1 MHEYFSLGL
10 IQASLDAS
18 SKTDQRLL
26 PDQCLLH
33 SGCAYKQPETR
44 ASVVPRILLSFRH
57 RKQLIFQAI
66 LKDKGLQIL
75 SYTLRRR
82 KHVWWKASVGLVNSF
97 TVFSSLLHNQQVS
110 GDDRTKLIDSLCF
123 KSLVKKKVDL

>member
-1 MHEYFSLGL
+1 MQKVQVY
-10 IQASLDAS
+10 LDAS
-18 SKTDQRLL
+18 QQTDQRLL
-26 PDQCLLH
+26 PDQCLLP

-82 KHVWWKASVGLVNSF
+82 KYVFGKRELGFSTLSQYFQVYYTISKLVVRIEQN
-97 TVFSSLLHNQQVS
+97 
-110 GDDRTKLIDSLCF
+110 
-123 KSLVKKKVDL
+123 